1 MLKRLKTV
9 RRKKDKSTKSE
20 DGGGEKGVKHSKS
33 SSSDL
38 IAEATYVE
46 PRGRCHKR
54 TRSSDQSSQTD
65 FHLHDDD
72 EDVDDVDGLVDA
84 KKEIR
89 INEKS
94 EEKTR
99 TQKHTLHP
107 VYICVLLILVGFNFA
122 AFSTYYANST
132 IALYRMALSLISGIL
147 VALFLRKF
155 IGLNLFKTQDKVSE
169 RAVLTIVTQIRL
181 VYKFIMAD
189 YDEDMDEFIWS
200 FFLFNLSIWIL
211 FLDQVTSNPFASA
224 FNKLRVKPVLTL
236 PKLY

>member
-1 MLKRLKTV
+1 MCSLFRFVVHFMILSQRWGHLWLLQSQCCKPREQYILASCSHDRYLFGYFTKCLFTSPSQYSFYSEFQAS
-9 RRKKDKSTKSE
+9 RRQNAQATENSASEKGQGKFLSFANWSRNPLFKSTKSE

-38 IAEATYVE
+38 IAEATYIE

-132 IALYRMALSLISGIL
+132 IARKIQVKHCSLLS
-147 VALFLRKF
+147 
-155 IGLNLFKTQDKVSE
+155 T
-169 RAVLTIVTQIRL
+169 
-181 VYKFIMAD
+181 
-189 YDEDMDEFIWS
+189 
-200 FFLFNLSIWIL
+200 
-211 FLDQVTSNPFASA
+211 
-224 FNKLRVKPVLTL
+224 
-236 PKLY
+236 